1 MRSKSSD
8 DDARKHVHPMEV
20 ENESG
25 EVDPEP
31 KEAQAARLGRTVRH
45 DHVIRAAS
53 VAIVAVVLGIAL
65 VSADTFINAVGVLRT
80 FVTQYCSWWI
90 VLCAFLCFAVC
101 IFVAVT
107 KLGSIRLGGKDAKPA
122 FSYFSWFAML
132 FATGQGVGLV
142 FWAVAEP
149 IMMYGGT
156 PFNAPDPLFA
166 GDTALA
172 WTYFHWAIPAWAIY
186 AIVSLF
192 MAYARYN
199 MHKDTTFRGTVEDLF
214 PARAKR
220 PVGIVVEILVVIATI
235 FGLTTSLGL
244 ASYQFNS
251 GIQQIFNI
259 QTGQAL
265 QVAFVILFGS
275 IATMSVWFGVVR
287 GIKKISN
294 ANAVMSIVFVAA
306 VFIFGPTLYILGV
319 LPESL
324 SVFIDQFMLM
334 SGFTEAV
341 NLGAG
346 IASYGDSWQAFWSFF
361 IFCWCFAFATFTAGF
376 VSTISRGRT
385 LREFVGGVVFVPAA
399 VCIVWTCV
407 VGGTGVWAAMSD
419 PGIVAQTNADSSM
432 GLFLT
437 IDSVPLIGGVLT
449 VLATILIGGY
459 IVTSVD
465 SGVMALS
472 NFVSPAAR
480 QSRGFN
486 NIQTGQALQ
495 VAFVILFGSIAT
507 MSVWFGV
514 VRGIKKISNANAVMS
529 IVFVAAVFIFG
540 PTLYILGVLPESL
553 SVFIDQFML
562 MSGFTEA
569 VNLGAGIA
577 SYGDSWQAF
586 WSFFIFCWCFAF
598 ATFTAGFVST
608 ISRGRTLR
616 EFVGG
621 VVFVPAAVC
630 IVWTCVVGGTG
641 VWAAMSDPGIV
652 AQTNADSS
660 MGLFLTIDSVPL
672 IGGVLTVLATILIG
686 GYIVTS
692 VDSGVMALSNFVSP
706 AARQSRGFKA
716 LLALCITALAVLF
729 MVTAGQDFL
738 STIQFATIAG
748 GIPFSVIVILMG
760 VQFFKWVKHD
770 EQLVERGLAEPF
782 PEDSLAARQLRQWH
796 EEREAREAEKA
807 WLTRHEEVDVPDG
820 AGLDES
826 MKEVSR

>member
-1 MRSKSSD
+1 M
-8 DDARKHVHPMEV
+8 
-20 ENESG
+20 
-25 EVDPEP
+25 
-31 KEAQAARLGRTVRH
+31 
-45 DHVIRAAS
+45 
-53 VAIVAVVLGIAL
+53 
-65 VSADTFINAVGVLRT
+65 
-80 FVTQYCSWWI
+80 
-90 VLCAFLCFAVC
+90 
-101 IFVAVT
+101 
-107 KLGSIRLGGKDAKPA
+107 
-122 FSYFSWFAML
+122 
-132 FATGQGVGLV
+132 
-142 FWAVAEP
+142 
-149 IMMYGGT
+149 
-156 PFNAPDPLFA
+156 
-166 GDTALA
+166 
-172 WTYFHWAIPAWAIY
+172 
-186 AIVSLF
+186 
-192 MAYARYN
+192 
-199 MHKDTTFRGTVEDLF
+199 EDLF

-251 GIQQIFNI
+251 GIQQIF
-259 QTGQAL
+259 
-265 QVAFVILFGS
+265 
-275 IATMSVWFGVVR
+275 
-287 GIKKISN
+287 
-294 ANAVMSIVFVAA
+294 
-306 VFIFGPTLYILGV
+306 
-319 LPESL
+319 
-324 SVFIDQFMLM
+324 
-334 SGFTEAV
+334 
-341 NLGAG
+341 
-346 IASYGDSWQAFWSFF
+346 
-361 IFCWCFAFATFTAGF
+361 
-376 VSTISRGRT
+376 
-385 LREFVGGVVFVPAA
+385 
-399 VCIVWTCV
+399 
-407 VGGTGVWAAMSD
+407 
-419 PGIVAQTNADSSM
+419 
-432 GLFLT
+432 
-437 IDSVPLIGGVLT
+437 
-449 VLATILIGGY
+449 
-459 IVTSVD
+459 
-465 SGVMALS
+465 
-472 NFVSPAAR
+472 
-480 QSRGFN
+480 